1 MNEIKP
7 MNGAR
12 KRKERRESIENRQLI
27 LTTARRLF
35 AGNGVRAVSMRQI
48 AREAGIGQGTL
59 YRQYTDKGALCEAL
73 LRETIEEFQNTFEI
87 RAQASTDKALQLV
100 EELLEQ
106 IVQFTDENS
115 EMVSALVEVALSE
128 RRHVF
133 HHIPFYAWAREKIM
147 QLLTTGMESGE
158 VQPLDAEYTAYVL
171 LSPLVMNIFIRKG
184 FSSERIL
191 QTTRQLL
198 LNGVKVD

>member
-1 MNEIKP
+1 MTETKQANIE
-7 MNGAR
+7 R
-12 KRKERRESIENRQLI
+12 KRKERRESIENRELI
-27 LTTARRLF
+27 LVTARRLF
-35 AGNGVRAVSMRQI
+35 AENGVTSVSMRQI

-73 LRETIEEFQNTFEI
+73 LGETIEEFQNKFEM
-87 RAQASTDKALQLV
+87 RVQASTDKALQLV

-106 IVQFTDENS
+106 IMHFTDENA
-115 EMVSALVEVALSE
+115 EMVSALVEVALAE

-133 HHIPFYAWAREKIM
+133 HRIPFYAWAREKIM
-147 QLLTTGMESGE
+147 QLLNTGMESGE

-198 LNGVKVD
+198 LNGVKVR

>member
-1 MNEIKP
+1 MTETKQANIE
-7 MNGAR
+7 R
-12 KRKERRESIENRQLI
+12 KRKERRESIENRELI
-27 LTTARRLF
+27 LVTARRLF
-35 AGNGVRAVSMRQI
+35 AENGVTSVSMRQI

-73 LRETIEEFQNTFEI
+73 LGETIEEFQNKFEM
-87 RAQASTDKALQLV
+87 RVQASTDKALQLV

-106 IVQFTDENS
+106 IMHFTDENA
-115 EMVSALVEVALSE
+115 EMVSALVEVALAE

-133 HHIPFYAWAREKIM
+133 HRIPFYAWAREKIM
-147 QLLTTGMESGE
+147 QLLNTGMESGE

-184 FSSERIL
+184 FSSDRIL
-191 QTTRQLL
+191 QTTQQLL
-198 LNGVKVD
+198 LNGVKVP

>member
-1 MNEIKP
+1 MSETKQVNME
-7 MNGAR
+7 R
-12 KRKERRESIENRQLI
+12 KRKERRESIENRALI
-27 LTTARRLF
+27 LMTARRLF
-35 AGNGVRAVSMRQI
+35 GENGVTSVSMRQI

-73 LRETIEEFQNTFEI
+73 LGETIEEFQNAFEI
-87 RAQASTDKALQLV
+87 RSQLGTNNALQLV
-100 EELLEQ
+100 DELLQQ
-106 IVQFTDENS
+106 IVHFTDENA
-115 EMVSALVEVALSE
+115 ELVSALVEVALSE

-147 QLLTTGMESGE
+147 QLLNTGIESRE

-198 LNGVKVD
+198 LNGVKVR

>member
-1 MNEIKP
+1 MSEIKGI
-7 MNGAR
+7 NVER
-12 KRKERRESIENRQLI
+12 KRKERRESIENRELI
-27 LTTARRLF
+27 LSTARRLF
-35 AGNGVRAVSMRQI
+35 AENGVRTVSMRQI

-87 RAQASTDKALQLV
+87 RILASADKALQLV
-100 EELLEQ
+100 EDLLEH
-106 IVQFTDENS
+106 IVHFTDENA
-115 EMVSALVEVALSE
+115 EMVGALVEVALAE
-128 RRHVF
+128 RHHVF
-133 HHIPFYAWAREKIM
+133 YRIPFYAWAREKIM
-147 QLLTTGMESGE
+147 QLLNRGIESGE

-171 LSPLVMNIFIRKG
+171 LSPLVMNIFIRKD

-198 LNGVKVD
+198 LNGVKVR

>member
-1 MNEIKP
+1 MSDIKGI
-7 MNGAR
+7 NVER
-12 KRKERRESIENRQLI
+12 KRKERRESIENRELI
-27 LTTARRLF
+27 LSTARRLF
-35 AGNGVRAVSMRQI
+35 AENGVRTVSMRQI

-87 RAQASTDKALQLV
+87 RILASADKALQLV
-100 EELLEQ
+100 EDLLEH
-106 IVQFTDENS
+106 IVHFTDENA
-115 EMVSALVEVALSE
+115 EMVSALVEVALTE
-128 RRHVF
+128 RHHVF
-133 HHIPFYAWAREKIM
+133 YRIPFYAWAREKIM
-147 QLLTTGMESGE
+147 QLLNRGIESGE

-171 LSPLVMNIFIRKG
+171 LSPLVMNIFIRKD

-198 LNGVKVD
+198 LNGVKVR

>member
-1 MNEIKP
+1 MSETKQVNME
-7 MNGAR
+7 R
-12 KRKERRESIENRQLI
+12 KRKERRESIENRALI
-27 LTTARRLF
+27 LMTARRLF
-35 AGNGVRAVSMRQI
+35 GENGVTSVSMRQI

-73 LRETIEEFQNTFEI
+73 LGETIEEFQNAFEI
-87 RAQASTDKALQLV
+87 RSQSCTNNPLQLV
-100 EELLEQ
+100 DELLQQ
-106 IVQFTDENS
+106 IVHFTDENA
-115 EMVSALVEVALSE
+115 ELVSALVEVALSE

-147 QLLTTGMESGE
+147 QLLNTGIESRE

-198 LNGVKVD
+198 LNGVKVR